1 MDNSNQIIMYTT
13 TDGKTKISVKVDT
26 DSDTVW
32 LTQAQLAE
40 LFQTTKQNVSLHVV
54 NIFKESELDENSV
67 VKDFLTTAADGKSYN
82 TKHYNLDVIISVGY
96 RIKSLRGTQFR
107 QWATKLLREYIIKG
121 FTINDELLKKSGGG
135 NYYKELLERIR
146 DIRSDERVVY
156 RQVLDL
162 FATSIDYDGRSETA
176 RLFFKQMQNKFFYA
190 TNGQTAAEII
200 SGRANADLPFMGLTV
215 FRGGR
220 PTKSEVTVAK
230 NYLSEKELMTLNRI
244 VSAYFDLA
252 EINAIEEKPMYMK
265 DWLKEL
271 DGFIEFRGRELL
283 KNSGKVSRGDAV
295 IKAENEYEKYKQKPI
310 DELNQVE
317 KDFLQSIKEAQRQIE
332 RSRKEKINT
341 DNTNKFKIFE

>member
-1 MDNSNQIIMYTT
+1 MYTT
-13 TDGKTKISVKVDT
+13 ADGKTKISVKVDT

-32 LTQAQLAE
+32 LTQAQMVE
-40 LFQTTKQNVSLHVV
+40 LLDSSKGNVSEHIKNV
-54 NIFKESELDENSV
+54 FSEGELDEKTTVRDFRTVQNEGDRQV
-67 VKDFLTTAADGKSYN
+67 ERNVKY
-82 TKHYNLDVIISVGY
+82 YNLDVIISVGY

-121 FTINDELLKKSGGG
+121 FTLNDELLKRAGGG

-146 DIRSDERVVY
+146 DIRSDEKVVY

-176 RLFFKQMQNKFFYA
+176 QLFFKQMQNKFFYA

-215 FRGGR
+215 FKGGR

-252 EINAIEEKPMYMK
+252 EISAIEEKPMYMK

-271 DGFIEFRGRELL
+271 DGFIRFRGRELL
-283 KNSGKVSRGDAV
+283 KNSGKVSRDDAA

-332 RSRKEKINT
+332 RSKTEKINT
-341 DNTNKFKIFE
+341 NNRINLR